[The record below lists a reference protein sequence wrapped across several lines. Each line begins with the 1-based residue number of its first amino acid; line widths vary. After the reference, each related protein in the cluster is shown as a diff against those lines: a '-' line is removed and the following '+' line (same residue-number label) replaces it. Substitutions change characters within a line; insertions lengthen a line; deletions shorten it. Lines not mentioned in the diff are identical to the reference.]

1 MKFKKQKLENKYL
14 TANDAKP
21 VLADSK
27 KFVRCL
33 GCEWIACENHKVCLR
48 DKIK

>member
-1 MKFKKQKLENKYL
+1 MTKVSKKHRPP
-14 TANDAKP
+14 ADAKP

-27 KFVRCL
+27 KFLRCL
-33 GCEWIACENHKVCLR
+33 DCEWIACENHKVCLR

>member
-1 MKFKKQKLENKYL
+1 MENVNLKNEIP
-14 TANDAKP
+14 ADAKP